1 MSTPTQFI
9 VLKSKGK
16 WSVRPSDLAQTF
28 PLQREAMIA
37 AVRLANECGKNGKP
51 SVVLLQQA
59 KNKFETIWTYGT
71 SPFPPSTADL
81 LAASGAER
89 NIDR

>member
-1 MSTPTQFI
+1 M
-9 VLKSKGK
+9 VGVVKSKGK

-51 SVVLLQQA
+51 SVVLVQQA

-71 SPFPPSTADL
+71 SPYPPSTADL
-81 LAASGAER
+81 LAASATER